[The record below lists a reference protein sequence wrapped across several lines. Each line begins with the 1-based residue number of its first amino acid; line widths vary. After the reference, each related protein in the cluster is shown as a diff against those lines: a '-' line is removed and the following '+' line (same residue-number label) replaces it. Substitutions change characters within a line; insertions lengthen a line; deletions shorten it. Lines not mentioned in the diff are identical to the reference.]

1 MKHPRFSPFV
11 VGSFVTILLASSAW
25 AQMSVEKIAAVD
37 RTLQSIKALYN
48 KMPANKQI
56 LLDGTANA
64 VRLADTWH
72 TMGMRLADPTFKPR
86 SASVLPPP
94 SPGIIPVSATGA
106 AKDLTFSSM
115 GGFTQSE
122 SSTARCGNNVV
133 VGFNDSGS
141 IFQTP
146 YFFTGTGGQSLS
158 GFGYSSDGGATFTD
172 GGPFDP
178 GPGLGNFA
186 FGDPVV
192 TCGNTNTFY
201 FTELFDYSDSNFNP
215 FTAIGIH
222 TSTDGGQTFGPPT
235 PAVTKSGYTH
245 SLDKPW
251 STVDPSNPKKIY
263 VSYTDFDFSGTS
275 AACGDNFRTAIE
287 FVHSKDGGV
296 TWSKPVVAIEV
307 CGNGAVQGSQMA
319 VNSHGTMYIS
329 WVNLGVNFPLGPR
342 TIQLSSFAGGTLT
355 IPGTVDQV
363 QPGGDSYYLQGEFRD
378 FLDMAMAVD
387 HSGGPGDGTI
397 YVTWADGR
405 DKIVPDPLATQ
416 GYYAYDDIFLRSSFD
431 SGMTWGFAATKVN
444 SDIQSRIGSGHD
456 HYQSGVAV
464 DKTGAVGV
472 CWYDRRNDSENFAVQ
487 RYCAKSTDFGTT
499 FPNVNTGLTAFAP
512 THGNDEFI
520 NSIYMGDYD
529 QPGSDF
535 LNQNPG
541 FFSSFESQ
549 GNRGNPD
556 IVGYRF

>member
-1 MKHPRFSPFV
+1 MKHPRFTPVLVSAFLTSV
-11 VGSFVTILLASSAW
+11 LASSAW
-25 AQMSVEKIAAVD
+25 AQMSVEKVAAVD
-37 RTLQSIKALYN
+37 KTLQAVKTLYN

-64 VRLADTWH
+64 VRFADVWH
-72 TMGMRLADPTFKPR
+72 SMGMHLADPTFKPR
-86 SASVLPPP
+86 STGVSAPPI
-94 SPGIIPVSATGA
+94 PGIIPISATGA
-106 AKDLTFSSM
+106 AKDLTYSSM

-122 SSTARCGNNVV
+122 SSTGRCGNNVV

-141 IFQTP
+141 IFETP
-146 YFFTGTGGQSLS
+146 YFFTLTGGQSLS
-158 GFGYSSDGGATFTD
+158 GYGYSSDGGATFTD

-178 GPGLGNFA
+178 GPGLGNFV

-192 TCGNTNTFY
+192 TCGNASTFY
-201 FTELFDYSDSNFNP
+201 FTELFDYTDNGGNP
-215 FTAIGIH
+215 WTAIAIH

-235 PAVTKSGYTH
+235 AAISKSGFTH

-263 VSYTDFDFSGTS
+263 VSYTDFDYTGTS
-275 AACGDNFRTAIE
+275 AACGFDVRTAIE

-307 CGNGAVQGSQMA
+307 CGNAAVQGSQMA

-329 WVNLGVNFPLGPR
+329 WVNLGSNFPLGPR
-342 TIQLSSFAGGTLT
+342 AIQLSIFAGGTLT
-355 IPGTVDQV
+355 VPSTVDQV
-363 QPGGDSYYLQGEFRD
+363 QPGGDSFYLQGEFRD

-387 HSGGPGDGTI
+387 HSGGPSDGTI

-405 DKIVPDPLATQ
+405 DKIVPDPLAIQ
-416 GYYAYDDIFLRSSFD
+416 GYYAYDDIFLRASTD
-431 SGMTWGFAATKVN
+431 NGATWGFAATKVN
-444 SDIQSRIGSGHD
+444 SDIQSRTGSGHD

-487 RYCAKSTDFGTT
+487 RYCAKSTDSGAT
-499 FPNVNTGLTAFAP
+499 FSNVNTGLTAFAP

-535 LNQNPG
+535 LNQNSG